1 MYNSTIDKQM
11 VDEMKT
17 RGMLWQDFMEGKIS
31 RQEYDRLVDES
42 VKAMMKRNI
51 ELFKRMAAK

>member
-1 MYNSTIDKQM
+1 
-11 VDEMKT
+11 MKN

-51 ELFKRMAAK
+51 DVFKRLAAK

>member
-1 MYNSTIDKQM
+1 M
-11 VDEMKT
+11 VDEMKN
-17 RGMLWQDFMEGKIS
+17 RSMLWQDFMKGRIS

-42 VKAMMKRNI
+42 VKAMMQKNI